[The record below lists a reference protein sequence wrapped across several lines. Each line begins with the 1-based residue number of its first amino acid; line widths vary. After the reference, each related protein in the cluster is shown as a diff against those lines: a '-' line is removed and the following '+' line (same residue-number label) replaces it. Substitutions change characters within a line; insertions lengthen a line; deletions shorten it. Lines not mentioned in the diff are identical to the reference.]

1 MSGAKKIGK
10 LYRPSAITGG
20 IFLREMVPTDEPVFR
35 RLYTQVRMPEL
46 VATGWPLS
54 EKQLFCDSQFTLQDQ
69 HYRKFY
75 ADFEA
80 WAICRGGGVDD
91 VDVDGVIG
99 RLYLATFSGDL
110 VLMDITIEASQRG
123 QGIGSNILADLT
135 DQADQLNREM
145 SLHVEPDNPARRLYT
160 RFGFAEKNNSTES
173 DIYFEMRRPVARI

>member
-10 LYRPSAITGG
+10 LYQPSAITGG
-20 IFLREMVPTDEPVFR
+20 VFLREMVPTDEPVFR
-35 RLYTQVRMPEL
+35 QLYAQVRMPEL
-46 VATGWPLS
+46 VATGWPVS

-75 ADFEA
+75 TDFEA
-80 WAICRGGGVDD
+80 WAICRGGDVDD
-91 VDVDGVIG
+91 VIG

-123 QGIGSNILADLT
+123 QGIGSKILADLT
-135 DQADQLNREM
+135 GQADQLNREM

-173 DIYFEMRRPVARI
+173 DIYFEMRRPATPI